1 MRELDVV
8 GVRVEMPSNAPMVL
22 LREVGGTRYLP
33 IWIGAAEA
41 AAIANA
47 QEGIVPPRP
56 LTHDLMVDTLTTLGH
71 RLTEVHIT
79 ELEGGT
85 FYAVLLVDGIEV
97 SARPRMPSLSRF
109 GSARTSIAPRTCS
122 MRPAS
127 RSQKPRMTR

>member
-85 FYAVLLVDGIEV
+85 FYAVLLVDGIEIS
-97 SARPRMPSLSRF
+97 SARQMPSLSRCA
-109 GSARTSIAPRTCS
+109 SAPTSTVPRMCS
-122 MRPAS
+122 TRPAS
-127 RSQKPRMTR
+127 RFRKPKTTR